1 MFLIWYD
8 NTIILIIENYFTV
21 KLREFYSTKD
31 SRDQFCI
38 QKLQSALFNCL
49 LIWVFKTIL
58 MMPKSVS
65 FSNFSFSLMQVI
77 NNNLRFAHI
86 CPPPR
91 LFLNTLLVFFSF
103 FSSWGAYTKTVVTGI
118 QNIKDSNL
126 CNL

>member
-21 KLREFYSTKD
+21 KLREFYSTKG

-86 CPPPR
+86 CPPPQIISEYA
-91 LFLNTLLVFFSF
+91 LSF
-103 FSSWGAYTKTVVTGI
+103 FLLFFELGSLYKNSCNWYTEHKGF
-118 QNIKDSNL
+118 KPL
-126 CNL
+126 